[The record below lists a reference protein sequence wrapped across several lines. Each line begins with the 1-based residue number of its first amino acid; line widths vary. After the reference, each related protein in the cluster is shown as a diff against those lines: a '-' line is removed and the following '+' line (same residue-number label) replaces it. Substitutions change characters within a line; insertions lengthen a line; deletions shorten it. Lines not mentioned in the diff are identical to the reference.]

1 MNPYIV
7 FSMEKRKELI
17 AENPSMKSD
26 IGGVS
31 KLIGKAWKELSAAEK
46 EKYSKKGASMKTKK
60 KSKISKI
67 SKISKMSKQSK
78 VSDEVE
84 VKKTRKS
91 GKKRALS
98 GFMKFCQKER
108 ASVMK
113 ENPNI
118 KFTEVGKELGK
129 RWQALSEGEKKK
141 FA

>member
-1 MNPYIV
+1 
-7 FSMEKRKELI
+7 MEKRKELI

-60 KSKISKI
+60 KSKM
-67 SKISKMSKQSK
+67 SKISKMSK

>member
-17 AENPSMKSD
+17 AENPAMKSD

-60 KSKISKI
+60 KSKKT
-67 SKISKMSKQSK
+67 KKTK
-78 VSDEVE
+78 VSDDVE

-113 ENPNI
+113 ENPDI

>member
-60 KSKISKI
+60 KSKKSK
-67 SKISKMSKQSK
+67 KTK
-78 VSDEVE
+78 VSDDVE

-113 ENPNI
+113 ENPDI

>member
-60 KSKISKI
+60 KSKKSK
-67 SKISKMSKQSK
+67 KTK
-78 VSDEVE
+78 VSDDVE

-113 ENPNI
+113 ENPDI

-129 RWQALSEGEKKK
+129 RWQALSEAEKKK